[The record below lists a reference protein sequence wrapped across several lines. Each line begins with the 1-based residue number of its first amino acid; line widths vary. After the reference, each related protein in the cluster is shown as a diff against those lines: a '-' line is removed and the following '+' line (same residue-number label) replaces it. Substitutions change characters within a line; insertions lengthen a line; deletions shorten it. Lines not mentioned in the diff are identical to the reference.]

1 MIARSWH
8 GKTKTADAVEYRKY
22 VIETG
27 ITHLTATKGN
37 LGAQIWQQEEGEI
50 THIIVVSWWDNYE
63 NIKSFA
69 GEDFTIA
76 RYYEEDKRYLLEMEP
91 HVQHYE
97 CYDFRKE

>member
-1 MIARSWH
+1 M
-8 GKTKTADAVEYRKY
+8 EYRKY

-50 THIIVVSWWDNYE
+50 TKSYISWWDNYE
-63 NIKSFA
+63 NIKVFA
-69 GEDFTIA
+69 GEDFPIA
-76 RYYEEDKRYLLEMEP
+76 RYYEEDKKYLLEMEP

-97 CYDFRKE
+97 CYDFQKE